1 MIQITLIREKK
12 RVEVSRHN
20 KVFTSGHV
28 YSMLHFRKIEQRFK
42 AWDSLGWPYVV
53 KEVMSW

>member
-1 MIQITLIREKK
+1 MTIQITLIREKK

-28 YSMLHFRKIEQRFK
+28 YNMLHFRKIEQRFK

-53 KEVMSW
+53 KE